1 MTKELQTG
9 KKPPQA
15 VDVEEVVLGAI
26 LIDKK
31 YEIAFELLKPEVF
44 YDLKHQIIFESMVE
58 VFNEHN
64 PIDIITISQRLKK
77 NKQTANAD
85 ELYLI
90 KLTQKIS
97 SSAHLE
103 YHCRLLLQKYIE
115 RSLIQSSLDIAKD
128 AYAQTHDVFELLDV
142 SFNRLNSISDVIV
155 SNKTPS
161 VNELTHDLLDHAEK
175 LYNGDVEAGLPTPIK
190 RLNELMGGW
199 RDAELIILAGRPGM
213 GKTAFAIKS
222 AWILAKQ
229 NIPVGFFSLEM
240 SAQKLLSR
248 CWSIE
253 AGISNSKFFKEGLSK
268 SEVTQIRKAKNEIGN
283 VPLYIEDK
291 ESFTINTLN
300 VKAKKLQREQGIKI
314 LFVDYLQLMKGTGKN
329 QQREQ
334 IISEISRGLKLLST
348 SLNIPVV
355 ALSQLSRSCE
365 TRGGDKRPIL
375 SDLRESGAIE
385 QDADVV
391 GFFYRPEYYF
401 IEQWDDDNYNYDST
415 ENEAEYIIAKNRN
428 GGLGRNR
435 MKFIKHLTDF
445 QDVENN
451 DIDDEDEVPFDINSR
466 IEPNEDV
473 SNAF

>member
-1 MTKELQTG
+1 MSKELQKG
-9 KKPPQA
+9 KTPPQA

-26 LIDKK
+26 LIDKR

-44 YDLKHQIIFESMVE
+44 YLSKHQIIFESMME
-58 VFNEHN
+58 LFNEHN
-64 PIDIITISQRLKK
+64 PVDIITMNQRLKK
-77 NKQTANAD
+77 NQQKANVD
-85 ELYLI
+85 EVYLI

-103 YHCRLLLQKYIE
+103 YHCRILLQKYIE
-115 RSLIQSSLDIAKD
+115 RSLIESSLDIAKD
-128 AYAQTHDVFELLDV
+128 AFSQTHDVFDLIDA

-155 SNKTPS
+155 ANKMPS
-161 VNELTHDLLDHAEK
+161 VGELTHSLLDHAEK
-175 LYNGDVEAGLPTPIK
+175 LHKGEVEAGLPTPIK
-190 RLNELMGGW
+190 RLNLLMGGW
-199 RDAELIILAGRPGM
+199 RNGELIILAGRPGM

-222 AWILAKQ
+222 AWILAKKGL
-229 NIPVGFFSLEM
+229 PVGFFSLEM
-240 SAQKLLSR
+240 SAEKLLSR

-253 AGISNSKFFKEGLSK
+253 SGISNSKFFKEGLNK

-283 VPLYIEDK
+283 VPLHIEDK
-291 ESFTINTLN
+291 EGNLTINTLN
-300 VKAKKLQREQGIKI
+300 VKAKKLQREHDIKI

-329 QQREQ
+329 MQREQ
-334 IISEISRGLKLLST
+334 VISEISRGLKLLST

-391 GFFYRPEYYF
+391 GFFYRPEYYN
-401 IEQWDDDNYNYDST
+401 IKDWDLEDYNYEST
-415 ENEAEYIIAKNRN
+415 EDQAEYLISKNRN

-445 QDVENN
+445 T
-451 DIDDEDEVPFDINSR
+451 DIDDDISEDNNDDFFENSSYK
-466 IEPNEDV
+466 E
-473 SNAF
+473 